1 MFPDFGTGSPVVE
14 SPITWMFFCFT
25 DSYVWWSTSHQRLSA
40 PTRSAVTAIVPAR
53 CGGIRFTTSYLT
65 LSPSS
70 VVTSRTLGST
80 FTTLFEPRYSR
91 FGYFVQA
98 ARKRPVFEMTFG
110 LASRTMS
117 LDFGLLVWRY
127 HAT

>member
-1 MFPDFGTGSPVVE
+1 MSCQMLLAQPTA
-14 SPITWMFFCFT
+14 FCAHAA
-25 DSYVWWSTSHQRLSA
+25 DWPGVS
-40 PTRSAVTAIVPAR
+40 
-53 CGGIRFTTSYLT
+53 CGWIRFTTSYLT

-98 ARKRPVFEMTFG
+98 ARKRPVFEMMFG